1 MIPHS
6 AIDANYIGCQIVN
19 EIYSLK
25 SRLIN
30 PQNAL
35 IIAVT
40 RIEGGN

>member
-1 MIPHS
+1 MIPHA

-30 PQNAL
+30 PFNTL
-35 IIAVT
+35 TIAVT
-40 RIEGGN
+40 RI